1 MSWKTILKID
11 MDEANRL
18 GRKYASDD
26 ADMREQMIY
35 EAEQK
40 TDKLRERVMRGI
52 DTFEEQSFSPSEIS
66 SGEELK
72 ELEKEFAFAY
82 VYDTMFGRVSLT
94 VTMDGKLLNGYFDGR
109 EIASTADATKL
120 NKEMLQSQ
128 EREYAGETQRSQ
140 IGYAETPDEYY
151 YN

>member
-11 MDEANRL
+11 MTEANRL
-18 GRKYASDD
+18 GREYASDD
-26 ADMREQMIY
+26 SDMREHMIY

-40 TDKLRERVMRGI
+40 TSGLVERVMRGI
-52 DTFEEQSFSPSEIS
+52 DTFEEQTFSPSEIS

-72 ELEKEFAFAY
+72 EMEKEFAHAL

-94 VTMDGKLLNGYFDGR
+94 VTMDGRLLDGYFDGR
-109 EIASTADATKL
+109 EIATTADAAKA
-120 NKEMLQSQ
+120 NKEMLKAQKK
-128 EREYAGETQRSQ
+128 EYAGETQRSQ